1 MTTAFKM
8 GNYLRSVV
16 PRGGNA
22 GTPHAVRR
30 GGAANVAATLAS
42 SCEAVTP
49 FPIGSHVKL
58 LRSCGEY
65 YTGKVL
71 NQQSNN
77 YRNECRILWSDDG
90 TVSWVPTYKLEP
102 HGVETELGWEEK

>member
-1 MTTAFKM
+1 MT
-8 GNYLRSVV
+8 RSVSRSELTSAV
-16 PRGGNA
+16 PRGANA
-22 GTPHAVRR
+22 GTTHATRR
-30 GGAANVAATLAS
+30 GGAANVTATLAS
-42 SCEAVTP
+42 SCEAVTS
-49 FPIGSHVKL
+49 FTVGSHVKL

-90 TVSWVPTYKLEP
+90 TVSLVPTYKL
-102 HGVETELGWEEK
+102 